1 MSFKDKIL
9 NNQSPWGTPPGGGS
23 DDNGSGTR
31 RDPPNIDDV
40 IRNFQKTINKFSGG
54 KSGGSRPIILGL
66 IIIIF
71 GGIVLFSKLE
81 AAILVSAIS
90 IGIGSG
96 IFFFWKE
103 GKNDVDK

>member
-1 MSFKDKIL
+1 M
-9 NNQSPWGTPPGGGS
+9 NN
-23 DDNGSGTR
+23 
-31 RDPPNIDDV
+31 
-40 IRNFQKTINKFSGG
+40 K
-54 KSGGSRPIILGL
+54 ILGL